1 MASLRRIFALPPI
14 LGLTSSP
21 RKFRVQTTVRHD
33 ASLDGDVSSMF
44 ALITNNAAI
53 IAQAQKPEAGVVVCG
68 NQVGMAKAPHAI
80 NPRDTW
86 RPDLK

>member
-1 MASLRRIFALPPI
+1 
-14 LGLTSSP
+14 
-21 RKFRVQTTVRHD
+21 
-33 ASLDGDVSSMF
+33 MF